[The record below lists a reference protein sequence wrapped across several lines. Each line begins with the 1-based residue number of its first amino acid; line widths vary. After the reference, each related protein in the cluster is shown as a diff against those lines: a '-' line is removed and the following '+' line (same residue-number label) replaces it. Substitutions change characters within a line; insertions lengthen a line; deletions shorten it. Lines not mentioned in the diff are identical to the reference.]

1 MSKNTSLL
9 RIFDFLKFIQNYLVT
24 QNRAE
29 LVPILPKKH
38 FPQITRN
45 LIIHQLIFENP
56 ELTTIVDKF
65 GEFISYSVSSGF
77 SKIRLSTTADK
88 FGDFTS
94 CSVYPTNTRTH

>member
-9 RIFDFLKFIQNYLVT
+9 RIFDFLKIIQNYLVT

-29 LVPILPKKH
+29 LVPILPMS
-38 FPQITRN
+38 
-45 LIIHQLIFENP
+45 QLIFENP